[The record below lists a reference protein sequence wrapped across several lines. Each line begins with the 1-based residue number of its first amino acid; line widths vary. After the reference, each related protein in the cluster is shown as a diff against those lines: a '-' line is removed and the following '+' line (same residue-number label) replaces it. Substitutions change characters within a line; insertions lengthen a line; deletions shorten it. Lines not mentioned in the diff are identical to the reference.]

1 MSQFEYDD
9 DQQEDIKEVV
19 ERYESAVK
27 NNTSCIMDQ
36 ETFEALIEFYEL
48 KGQYANALTACRLA
62 LEQHPFSSILLL
74 KKAQMLFELKECNA
88 ALDVLQR
95 AALFDSSETGIHLLK
110 AEIYTFQSKYHEAID
125 ILEELIRDA
134 DEEDLPD
141 IYLQMA
147 DVYEDWE
154 KYYEVFSCLTLCL
167 QADPENEEALNRIN
181 YCMEITEKYD
191 ESRAFHEQLI
201 EQRPY
206 QEFAWYNL
214 ASAYKG
220 LGRYDDAIDALEYV
234 LAINEDLN
242 FVYQDIAELYIKK
255 KDYQKAIES
264 LKDYESRFEPDED
277 IHFLKGQCHEAMSE
291 IKLARYYYKKAL
303 HCNPNYAEAYFRI
316 GDTYKSEDNWEQAN
330 KFYCKAA
337 EHESQEYDYL
347 LAAAES
353 AHVLQDAE
361 QAIEMAEKALE
372 ISPVRFEAYMLMAN
386 VFLMAG
392 DAETALELV
401 EKGMIL
407 CKTTVEL
414 KFARIA
420 VIYYMGQKQEAAIQL
435 LMMMSEAP
443 GKEIFMLYMYPDM
456 EEDPE
461 IAMILQSK

>member
-9 DQQEDIKEVV
+9 DQSEDIKEVV

-48 KGQYANALTACRLA
+48 KGQYPNALTACRLA

-88 ALDVLQR
+88 ALEVLR
-95 AALFDSSETGIHLLK
+95 KAELFDSSETGIHLLK
-110 AEIYTFQSKYHEAID
+110 AEIFTFQSKYHEAID
-125 ILEELIRDA
+125 ILEELIRNA

-330 KFYCKAA
+330 KFYGKAA

-392 DAETALELV
+392 DADTALELLD
-401 EKGMIL
+401 KGMIL

-420 VIYYMGQKQEAAIQL
+420 VIYFMGQKQEAAIQL

-443 GKEIFMLYMYPDM
+443 GKEIFMLYMYPDI

-461 IAMILQSK
+461 IAMILHSN

>member
-9 DQQEDIKEVV
+9 DQPEDLKEVV

-48 KGQYANALTACRLA
+48 KGQYPNALTACRLA

-88 ALDVLQR
+88 ALDLLQR

-167 QADPENEEALNRIN
+167 QTDPENEEALNRIN
-181 YCMEITEKYD
+181 YCMEITEKYE
-191 ESRAFHEQLI
+191 ESRVFHEQLI

-255 KDYQKAIES
+255 KDFQKAIES

-277 IHFLKGQCHEAMSE
+277 IHFLKGQCHEAMGE
-291 IKLARYYYKKAL
+291 IKLARYYYKKSL

-337 EHESQEYDYL
+337 EHENQEYDYL

-392 DAETALELV
+392 DAETALELL
-401 EKGMIL
+401 EKGTIL

-420 VIYYMGQKQEAAIQL
+420 VIYYMGQKQEAALQL

-443 GKEIFMLYMYPDM
+443 GKEIFMLYMYPDI
-456 EEDPE
+456 EDDPE

>member
-9 DQQEDIKEVV
+9 DQSEDIKEVV

-48 KGQYANALTACRLA
+48 KGQYPNALTACRLA

-88 ALDVLQR
+88 ALEVLR
-95 AALFDSSETGIHLLK
+95 KAELFDSSETGIHLLK
-110 AEIYTFQSKYHEAID
+110 AEIFTFQSKYHEAID
-125 ILEELIRDA
+125 ILEELIRNA

-330 KFYCKAA
+330 KFYGKAA

-392 DAETALELV
+392 DADTALELLD
-401 EKGMIL
+401 KGMIL

-420 VIYYMGQKQEAAIQL
+420 VIYFMGQKQEAAIQL

-443 GKEIFMLYMYPDM
+443 GKEIFMLYMYPDV

-461 IAMILQSK
+461 IAMILHSN